1 MWGMGTFWKCVLV
14 KFVLNEFVLTKDL
27 VYTNI
32 DIIAYFIIN
41 LDFKSKWDF
50 VGLLTNYLV
59 LYL

>member
-1 MWGMGTFWKCVLV
+1 MLV

>member
-1 MWGMGTFWKCVLV
+1 MGTFWKFVLV

>member
-1 MWGMGTFWKCVLV
+1 MGTFWKCVLV